1 MAKQGRRPGAQAAAD
16 IQTGLVVASYGRH
29 CVVET
34 PDGERRICHPR
45 GKKSQAVVGDHVQW
59 LAPPPGQGDEG
70 TIEKVVERR
79 NVFYRQD
86 DIRTKTFAANLDQLL
101 ILIAAEPVFS
111 EVQLAR
117 ALIAAEAAHITPII
131 ALNKMDL
138 QEPFLR
144 AWERLEPYRTMRDAV
159 DDPPHYMVLPLSL
172 EDADEEDR
180 EAIIGLLQGK
190 ITLVLG
196 PSGVGK
202 STLINLLLP
211 DAKVA
216 TNEIS
221 QALNTGKHTT
231 TSTTLYWV
239 DEARSTAIID
249 SPGFQE
255 FGLYHIAPTQ
265 LPACMPDIGAHAKNC
280 KFYNCTHLHEPGC
293 GVIEAVKNG
302 SDTLPISDNRYRIYG
317 ELFDELSRKAVERP
331 EGSGTVDELD
341 AGIHAIGKK
350 IVEEAGEVWIAAE
363 YESDESLAEEASQ
376 LLYHLQVML
385 IARGLTLQDVYRYL

>member
-1 MAKQGRRPGAQAAAD
+1 MAKHGRRPGAQASGD
-16 IQTGLVVASYGRH
+16 MQTGLVVASYGRH

-70 TIEKVVERR
+70 TIEKVQERR

-117 ALIAAEAAHITPII
+117 ALIAAEAAGITPII

-138 QEPFLR
+138 EEPFLR
-144 AWERLEPYRTMRDAV
+144 AWERLAPYRTMRDHA
-159 DDPPHYMVLPLSL
+159 DDPPHYMVLPLAL
-172 EDADEEDR
+172 EGADEEDR
-180 EAIIGLLQGK
+180 DAIYGLLEGK
-190 ITLVLG
+190 TTLVLG

-202 STLINLLLP
+202 STLINLLIP
-211 DAKVA
+211 GANVA

-239 DEARSTAIID
+239 DEARTTALID

-255 FGLYHIAPTQ
+255 FGIYHIAATD
-265 LPACMPDIGAHAKNC
+265 LPRCMPDIGAHAKEC

-293 GVIEAVKNG
+293 GVIDAVTNG
-302 SDTLPISDNRYRIYG
+302 SDTLPISENRYRIYG
-317 ELFDELSRKAVERP
+317 ELWDELS
-331 EGSGTVDELD
+331 
-341 AGIHAIGKK
+341 
-350 IVEEAGEVWIAAE
+350 
-363 YESDESLAEEASQ
+363 
-376 LLYHLQVML
+376 QV
-385 IARGLTLQDVYRYL
+385 GY